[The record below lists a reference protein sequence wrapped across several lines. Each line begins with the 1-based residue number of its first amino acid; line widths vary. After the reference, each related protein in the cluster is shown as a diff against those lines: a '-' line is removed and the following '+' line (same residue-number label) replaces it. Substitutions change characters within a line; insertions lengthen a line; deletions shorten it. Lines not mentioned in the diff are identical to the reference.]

1 LESNK
6 ITGYI
11 KFDVGNVAMITAGNN
26 IGRVGVVTHRE
37 RHDGGYDIVH
47 IKDAAEHTF
56 ATREGNVF
64 IIGEG
69 DKPWVSLP
77 KGRGLK
83 LSIAEGPSPTP
94 TNVQQANV

>member
-1 LESNK
+1 M
-6 ITGYI
+6 
-11 KFDVGNVAMITAGNN
+11 VTAGNN

-37 RHDGGYDIVH
+37 RHDGGYNIVH
-47 IKDAAEHTF
+47 IKDSAEHTF

-69 DKPWVSLP
+69 NKPWISLP

-83 LSIAEGPSPTP
+83 LSIAEGISCKCT
-94 TNVQQANV
+94 TANIQNGMFAERMLV